1 MEVPSAIIPTAE
13 SLLYNRHARA
23 LSASFLIIQIVYQVF
38 SRTLYAGK
46 SDEQT
51 RKRSWIITTFAAF
64 VVSMMSIPFV
74 FDFFYTGMNW
84 KKMTPHRE
92 TIADPVSEF
101 FIAYLVSD
109 LLTGLF
115 SYRKFVNLSSG
126 WIHHSLYAGFCI
138 YWIIMHWSYAFVF
151 CAIMEIPT
159 WIMGI
164 GIFNP
169 RLRSYWAFTLT
180 FLITRI
186 AIHLCFIYSLAIPTG
201 RWVDHERPSWMPVV
215 FGIITFPMHVFWAYK
230 SVRGLYRRILKQKA
244 EAKQRE
250 LEHQAI
256 IDEATR
262 LLDSADE
269 LEERDALRSL
279 GAEPDSK
286 RLARTARARR
296 LVSNAVY
303 KLWYSAPE
311 GWRKAYMEELEFCKE
326 QGLDISNIRRST
338 LVRRALGRLLLQG
351 DKRGHNLPP
360 VNEDDED
367 DLEDWMSVTS
377 MSSVPEH
384 RQVPKEG
391 RKVSLGKGIQIRM
404 PRELNPILNGQNYIV
419 SEFPVDQAASGTR
432 RQRLLGQM
440 RRRFEIARRDMV
452 VF

>member
-1 MEVPSAIIPTAE
+1 
-13 SLLYNRHARA
+13 
-23 LSASFLIIQIVYQVF
+23 
-38 SRTLYAGK
+38 
-46 SDEQT
+46 
-51 RKRSWIITTFAAF
+51 
-64 VVSMMSIPFV
+64 MMSIPFV

-186 AIHLCFIYSLAIPTG
+186 AIHLF
-201 RWVDHERPSWMPVV
+201 V

-269 LEERDALRSL
+269 LEERDALR
-279 GAEPDSK
+279 
-286 RLARTARARR
+286 
-296 LVSNAVY
+296 
-303 KLWYSAPE
+303 
-311 GWRKAYMEELEFCKE
+311 WRKAYMEELEFCKE